1 MNWSL
6 KKESQGK
13 SFFAMD
19 TYMTITVYGETIS
32 TKWKFADKSDIKVAI
47 IGLNIHIKGTKGR
60 QLYFNTTA
68 LLLYLNYFSGD
79 IVLELLIM
87 FHKKQCWFK
96 GQ

>member
-47 IGLNIHIKGTKGR
+47 TGAFIHLG
-60 QLYFNTTA
+60 
-68 LLLYLNYFSGD
+68 
-79 IVLELLIM
+79 
-87 FHKKQCWFK
+87 
-96 GQ
+96 

>member
-1 MNWSL
+1 
-6 KKESQGK
+6 
-13 SFFAMD
+13 
-19 TYMTITVYGETIS
+19 MTITVYGETIS

-47 IGLNIHIKGTKGR
+47 IGLNIHIKGT
-60 QLYFNTTA
+60 TA

-96 GQ
+96 CQ